1 MLIGLRSLAALCLV
15 MGIAT
20 LMCAAIA
27 IGEGDSAAVSLFG
40 GKAAILFFLVVAV
53 RLAFARRQGFLT
65 REISFRVLIII
76 WLLAP
81 LIAAPPFLFLT
92 DLPVHLAL
100 FEATSA
106 ITTTGATAI
115 ANLDAVPLSIIGWR
129 AWLQW
134 LGGLGTLVS
143 IIVVLAPSGAGGTP
157 LLRLGGD
164 AQQILENRV
173 RGVLGAYIAVTL
185 ACFALLLAANLSAFD
200 AFALSLSTVSTGGMM
215 PRAGTLSDYGAPL
228 AEWTIGLFMLVGA
241 SSIMWHRLVATGRLG
256 RSVTVLESASLL
268 ALAAILGLAYAA
280 AFALAAGSGDVLAPM
295 AALREGFV
303 TAASLVSTTGFEA
316 RNAGAT
322 VLPLALA
329 LVIILVGGG
338 MFSTA
343 GGIKLYR
350 VALMARHSLK
360 ELEHIIYPHA
370 VHTDHLGRFAYDT
383 DGMRAI
389 WTAFVLFFVIWGGCG
404 VVLAANGFSPEA
416 ALVAALSALVNA
428 GPVYAFGWHDPGDL
442 WPSFTQISAPASLAL
457 CLTMVA
463 GRLEVIGLV
472 AGFSVLFFRR

>member
-1 MLIGLRSLAALCLV
+1 M
-15 MGIAT
+15 
-20 LMCAAIA
+20 
-27 IGEGDSAAVSLFG
+27 
-40 GKAAILFFLVVAV
+40 
-53 RLAFARRQGFLT
+53 
-65 REISFRVLIII
+65 
-76 WLLAP
+76 
-81 LIAAPPFLFLT
+81 PPFLFLT
-92 DLPVHLAL
+92 DLPLHLAF

-106 ITTTGATAI
+106 ISTTGATVI
-115 ANLDAVPLSIIGWR
+115 SNLDTAPLAIIGWR

-134 LGGLGTLVS
+134 LGGLATLLS

-164 AQQILENRV
+164 SQQILENRV
-173 RGVLGAYIAVTL
+173 RGVAGAYVAVTL
-185 ACFALLLAANLSAFD
+185 ACFALLLAANIDAFD

-215 PRAGTLSDYGAPL
+215 PRPGSLSDYGSPL
-228 AEWTIGLFMLVGA
+228 AEWVIGLFMLIGA

-256 RSVTVLESASLL
+256 RSVTMIESLSLIGL
-268 ALAAILGLAYAA
+268 AVGLGLAYAI
-280 AFALAAGSGDVLAPM
+280 AFGLAAGSGAVLSPAS
-295 AALREGFV
+295 ALREGFV

-343 GGIKLYR
+343 GGVKLYR
-350 VALMARHSLK
+350 IALMVRHSLK

-389 WTAFVLFFVIWGGCG
+389 WTAFVLFFVIWAGCG
-404 VVLAANGFSPEA
+404 IVLAASGFPPEA
-416 ALVAALSALVNA
+416 ALVASVSALVNA
-428 GPVYAFGWHDPGDL
+428 GPIYAFGWAPPGL
-442 WPSFTQISAPASLAL
+442 WPEFVDMAPQASFAL
-457 CLTMVA
+457 SVTMLA

>member
-1 MLIGLRSLAALCLV
+1 MLVGLRALAGLCCV
-15 MGIAT
+15 MAIAM

-27 IGEGDSAAVSLFG
+27 LGEGDGGAVSLFAG
-40 GKAAILFFLVVAV
+40 QAGVLVFFAASVH
-53 RLAFARRQGFLT
+53 LAFRDRRSPLT

-81 LIAAPPFLFLT
+81 FIAAPPFLLLT
-92 DLPVHLAL
+92 DLPNHLAL

-106 ITTTGATAI
+106 ISTTGATAI
-115 ANLDAVPLSIIGWR
+115 GNLDSVPLSIIGWR

-134 LGGLGTLVS
+134 LGGLGTLIS

-173 RGVLGAYIAVTL
+173 RGVFGAYIAVTL
-185 ACFALLLAANLSAFD
+185 ACFALLLAANITAFD

-215 PRAGTLSDYGAPL
+215 PRPGTLTDYGAPM
-228 AEWTIGLFMLVGA
+228 AEWVIGLFMLVGA

-256 RSVTVLESASLL
+256 RSVTVLESISLM
-268 ALAAILGLAYAA
+268 ALAAVLGIAYAM
-280 AFALAAGSGDVLAPM
+280 AFGFAAGSGAVLSPTD
-295 AALREGFV
+295 ALREGFV

-322 VLPLALA
+322 VLPLS
-329 LVIILVGGG
+329 LVLLMILVGGG

-343 GGIKLYR
+343 GGVKLYR
-350 VALMARHSLK
+350 IALMARHSLK

-389 WTAFVLFFVIWGGCG
+389 WTAFVLFFVIWAGCG
-404 VVLAANGFSPEA
+404 VVLAANGFAPEA

-428 GPVYAFGWHDPGDL
+428 GPVYAMGWNAPGEL
-442 WPSFTQISAPASLAL
+442 WPAFAEINVPASLAL
-457 CLTMVA
+457 CLTMLA